1 MDVILQKPAS
11 TERKFPFR
19 QGSGGDRQAGV
30 SGGMPFRLVLHRGGV
45 TLGADLSPGEE
56 ELIGAEVSRVF
67 RMEKL
72 AGSQGLPRLVTP
84 EGIVTLSRPQQV

>member
-1 MDVILQKPAS
+1 
-11 TERKFPFR
+11 
-19 QGSGGDRQAGV
+19 
-30 SGGMPFRLVLHRGGV
+30 MPFQLVLHRGGV

-72 AGSQGLPRLVTP
+72 AGSLGLPRLASKAAR
-84 EGIVTLSRPQQV
+84 EGLGEGMLDFVDAGEHELDGFVRTLAFYSW